1 MRRYPLAGWLALTV
15 AVIGLLL
22 ARPVAV
28 LAGFTPTPTDTVPA
42 TATPTATATGVGPT
56 PTNTSTPTS
65 TGVAPIDTPTPP
77 AITVTDVPP
86 PNDTGTGFGNPF
98 ISKSAN
104 VQVAQ
109 VGDPVDFTLTVTNR
123 GDVSVLNVVVVD
135 RLPAELNYRGA
146 TPGQG
151 TASFDTATNTL
162 TINIGTLG
170 PAQTVTIAVRTRVNQ
185 RAQAP
190 FQIVNSAE
198 VFSDGGSSSTSTA
211 STTIQTIPS
220 ALPSAG
226 VSPET
231 SLWLTT
237 LAAALA
243 ALSPLAVWGLL
254 RRTPHKG

>member
-1 MRRYPLAGWLALTV
+1 MRRFSLAGWLALAA

-22 ARPVAV
+22 ARPTAV
-28 LAGFTPTPTDTVPA
+28 LAGFTPTPTDTVPP
-42 TATPTATATGVGPT
+42 TVTPTATATGVGPT

-65 TGVAPIDTPTPP
+65 TGAAPTDTPPPPVTGTDVPTPP
-77 AITVTDVPP
+77 S
-86 PNDTGTGFGNPF
+86 DTGTGFGNPF

-123 GDVSVLNVVVVD
+123 GDVSALNVIVVD
-135 RLPAELNYRGA
+135 RLPAELNYLGA
-146 TPGQG
+146 TAGQG
-151 TASFDTATNTL
+151 TVAFDAATNTL
-162 TINIGTLG
+162 TINLGTLG

-198 VFSDGGSSSTSTA
+198 VFADGGSSSTSTS

-226 VSPET
+226 VSPEI

-254 RRTPHKG
+254 RRSAKKG